1 MRIANL
7 AAQNAINGTESAQ
20 RAEGTQR
27 KAAVAPIGAVG
38 EKTRDRQ
45 ALDAARAVKDGAA
58 EVDMARVTQ
67 IRAAMAAGEIRFD
80 AAKLAGAI
88 QRYHG
93 GHE

>member
-1 MRIANL
+1 MRITNL
-7 AAQNAINGTESAQ
+7 AGQTAINGTDSAQ

-27 KAAVAPIGAVG
+27 KAAVAPITAVG

-45 ALDAARAVKDGAA
+45 ALDAARAALGNSA
-58 EVDMARVTQ
+58 EIDMARVNQ
-67 IRAAMAAGEIRFD
+67 IRAALAAGEIRFD
-80 AAKLAGAI
+80 AGKLAGVI